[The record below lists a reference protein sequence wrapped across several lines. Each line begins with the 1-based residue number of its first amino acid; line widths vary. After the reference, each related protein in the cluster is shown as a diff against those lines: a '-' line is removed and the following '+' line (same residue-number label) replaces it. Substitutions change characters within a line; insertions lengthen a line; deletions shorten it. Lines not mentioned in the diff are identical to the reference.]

1 MRGFKHDNLVE
12 FIGIACQ
19 KEPLMIIV
27 EFCGGGS
34 LLKVPGNVKKS
45 FRKCLIFRFKI
56 VTNDKLCRKINTEV
70 IFSLFDFITDYL
82 N

>member
-1 MRGFKHDNLVE
+1 MREYKHENLVQ

-34 LLKVPGNVKKS
+34 LLKVS
-45 FRKCLIFRFKI
+45 RSILDSSDKI
-56 VTNDKLCRKINTEV
+56 SCKIT
-70 IFSLFDFITDYL
+70 
-82 N
+82 

>member
-1 MRGFKHDNLVE
+1 MREYKHENLVQ

-34 LLKVPGNVKKS
+34 LLKVSGS
-45 FRKCLIFRFKI
+45 I
-56 VTNDKLCRKINTEV
+56 
-70 IFSLFDFITDYL
+70 
-82 N
+82 